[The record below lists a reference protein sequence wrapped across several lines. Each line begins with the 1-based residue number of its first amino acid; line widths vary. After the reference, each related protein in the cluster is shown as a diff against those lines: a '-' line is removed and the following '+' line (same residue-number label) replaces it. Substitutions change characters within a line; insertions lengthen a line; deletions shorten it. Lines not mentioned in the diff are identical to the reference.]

1 VSEERNRLAREL
13 HDSVTQSL
21 FSMTLISQALPR
33 ILERDPAVAQERIE
47 RLNELGRNALAEM
60 RALIFQLRPAALEE
74 EGLATALRKHTAGFQ
89 AREGI
94 AVELRI
100 EGERRLPAPVEEGIF
115 RVAQEA
121 LNNVAKHARARHVAV
136 HLEIGVADAR
146 LTVTDDGVGFDGAAL
161 GTGRRTLGLTSM
173 RERAA
178 LLGGTC
184 AVESA
189 PNRGTTVR
197 FQVPLNGQGS

>member
-33 ILERDPAVAQERIE
+33 ILEKDVEQARERID

-60 RALIFQLRPAALEE
+60 RALIFELRPAALED

-89 AREGI
+89 ARDGI
-94 AVELRI
+94 AVELHI
-100 EGERRLPAPVEEGIF
+100 EGERRLPAALEEGIF
-115 RVAQEA
+115 RVTQEA
-121 LNNVAKHARARHVAV
+121 LNNVAKHARARQATVRLVIEDSHV
-136 HLEIGVADAR
+136 E
-146 LTVTDDGVGFDGAAL
+146 LTVSDDGVGFSSPSPRA
-161 GTGRRTLGLTSM
+161 GRRTLGLTSM
-173 RERAA
+173 QERAA

-184 AVESA
+184 TVQSD
-189 PNRGTTVR
+189 PGQGTTVR
-197 FQVPLNGQGS
+197 FRVPVSGQVS